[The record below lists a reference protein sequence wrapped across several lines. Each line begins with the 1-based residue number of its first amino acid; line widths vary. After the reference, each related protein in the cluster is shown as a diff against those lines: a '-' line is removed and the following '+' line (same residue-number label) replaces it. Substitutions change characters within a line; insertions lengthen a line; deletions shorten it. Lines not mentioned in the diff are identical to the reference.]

1 MNTVYVG
8 LELRRIFRD
17 YVNVFFVGVLPAF
30 LFLIFGTQS
39 YSSERIGNGNV
50 GMLIM
55 ISMAAYGAVTATTG
69 IGGMAAVERMQ
80 GWGRQLG
87 LTSMRDVSY
96 VANKT
101 LIALVV
107 ATIPIAL
114 IYLLGAL
121 TGASATAL
129 AWVLSGALVL
139 VGAAVFGVYGLA
151 VGLAFR
157 SEAAVSAAS
166 GLLVIMAFLGNVFM
180 PITGTLLE
188 IGRFTPL
195 YGYNALVR
203 YPLTGGDLEAGG
215 HDPLWMILANVT
227 VWAAIFVLA
236 ATHLV
241 RRGRER
247 Q

>member
-1 MNTVYVG
+1 MNSVYVG

-87 LTSMRDVSY
+87 LTSMRDASY

-107 ATIPIAL
+107 AIIPIGL

-121 TGASATAL
+121 TGASATAR
-129 AWVLSGALVL
+129 AWMLSGILVL
-139 VGAAVFGVYGLA
+139 VGAAIFGVYGLT

-157 SEAAVSAAS
+157 TEAAVSAAS

-203 YPLTGGDLEAGG
+203 YPLTGGDLESGG

-227 VWAAIFVLA
+227 VWAGIFVLA